1 MKRIGWIILLSALC
15 SSGAWWLWH
24 RTVRSPAPAPLT
36 ETIVRSDIVS
46 AVQASGQLQPIR
58 TVDVGAQVSGQLKH
72 LYVVAGQRVRKGQLL
87 AEIDPRLARSEL
99 QIALAELA
107 VLQSEARGLSVRY
120 HYADREL
127 HRQQQL
133 HAGGVSAERELQ
145 QAHSQRAQL
154 AADLAGVR
162 ARIRRAGLMVEQ
174 QRTRLAYTRIEAP
187 MDGEVLAIETRE
199 GQTVIAAQ
207 QAPTILKLGDLSRLR
222 VRANVSEADI
232 LRIHPGQKAW
242 FSLLGHPAQRYEG
255 RVGEV
260 LPTPQRINNALYF
273 YVQFDVDNPQQL
285 RTEMTAQVSI
295 VLAEARQVVAVPLMA
310 LDDEAEEGNWHSVRV
325 LGKDGSVRPQR
336 VRIGLRGRTQAE
348 VLEGLQPGEQVVISD
363 ARLPLQEGRHG

>member
-1 MKRIGWIILLSALC
+1 MVLVLVLC
-15 SSGAWWLWH
+15 GAGAWYWWRH
-24 RTVRSPAPAPLT
+24 NVRSPGPAPLT

-72 LYVVAGQRVRKGQLL
+72 LHVVAGQRVRKGQLL
-87 AEIDPRLARSEL
+87 AEIDPRLAQSEL
-99 QIALAELA
+99 QIALVELA
-107 VLQSEARGLSVRY
+107 VLQSEARGLNVRY
-120 HYADREL
+120 QHAEREL

-145 QAHSQRAQL
+145 QAQSQRDQL

-187 MDGEVLAIETRE
+187 IDGEVLTIETRE

-207 QAPTILKLGDLSRLR
+207 QAPTILKLGDLTRLR

-242 FSLLGHPAQRYEG
+242 FSLLGHPSQRYEG

-260 LPTPQRINNALYF
+260 LPTPQRLNNALYF
-273 YVQFDVDNPQQL
+273 HVQFDVDNPQQRL

-295 VLAEARQVVAVPLMA
+295 MLAEARQVVAVPLMA
-310 LDDEAEEGNWHSVRV
+310 LNEGDEEGNWRSVRV
-325 LGKDGSVRPQR
+325 LDKDGSIRQQR

-348 VLEGLQPGEQVVISD
+348 VLEGLGPGDQVVISE
-363 ARLPLQEGRHG
+363 ALRSEQEGRHG